1 MADPQYFNVPKILV
15 REPRLMIP
23 GQKPVGRVRVDNRKY
38 KITNWI
44 TLPSAT
50 DLVTGEVSSIYN
62 TYNVETLPD
71 SIKSN
76 NGNRRYSANTINL
89 SGGSA
94 AKTIVVVCK
103 MTQNESSTY
112 GQLYLQGSE
121 GIVHITL
128 SKTKIAAWVEQDYS
142 LTITKNPSL
151 STDDI
156 GVVVLGSDGGNNVW
170 VRAYCKGVLVGEGSR
185 TITGIGNFNTYGVFS
200 YWGFSKH
207 GYPTYHR
214 MLDWYM
220 IDTPFSESLA
230 ASIGSDPYQFLIPA

>member
-1 MADPQYFNVPKILV
+1 
-15 REPRLMIP
+15 MIP

-50 DLVTGEVSSIYN
+50 DLVTGEVSSIYS
-62 TYNVETLPD
+62 TYNVENLPD
-71 SIKSN
+71 SIQSN
-76 NGNRRYSANTINL
+76 NGYRIFNANTINL

-103 MTQNESSTY
+103 MTPNESSTY
-112 GQLYLQGSE
+112 GQLYLQGSV
-121 GIVHITL
+121 GMVHISL
-128 SKTKIAAWVEQDYS
+128 SKDKIAAWMKGEYG
-142 LTITKNPSL
+142 LTITKQPSL
-151 STDDI
+151 STGDI
-156 GVVVLGSDGGNNVW
+156 GVVVLGSDGGNNAW
-170 VRAYCKGVLVGEGSR
+170 VRGYCKGALVGEGSR
-185 TITGIGNFNTYGVFS
+185 TVTNMGNFNTYGVFS
-200 YWGFSKH
+200 YWGFSKYTY
-207 GYPTYHR
+207 GTYHR

>member
-1 MADPQYFNVPKILV
+1 
-15 REPRLMIP
+15 MIP
-23 GQKPVGRVRVDNRKY
+23 GQKPVGRVRVDKRKY
-38 KITNWI
+38 NITNWI

-50 DLVTGEVSSIYN
+50 DLVTGEVSSVYK
-62 TYNVETLPD
+62 TYNVEKLPD
-71 SIKSN
+71 SIQSN
-76 NGNRRYSANTINL
+76 NGYCRFSANTINL

-103 MTQNESSTY
+103 MTPNESSTY
-112 GQLYLQGSE
+112 GQLYLEGSSV

-128 SKTKIAAWVEQDYS
+128 SKTVIAARMGGDYG

-156 GVVVLGSDGGNNVW
+156 GVVVLGSDGGDNVW
-170 VRAYCKGVLVGEGSR
+170 VRAYCKGALVGAGSR
-185 TITGIGNFNTYGVFS
+185 TVTNIGNFNTYGVFS
-200 YWGFSKH
+200 YWGFSKDS
-207 GYPTYHR
+207 YSTFHR